1 MEDVEGLELTRHG
14 TIKVDEGT
22 YQTSLEGV
30 FAGGDAVTGPKI
42 AIEAIAQGKTQQGLL
57 IAILGAS

>member
-42 AIEAIAQGKTQQGLL
+42 AIEAIAQGKNAARVIDSYLR
-57 IAILGAS
+57 AS